1 MKTTPSLPAD
11 AHVSHS
17 RTGSA
22 LVVDGHSTHGVDSRR
37 PANTASS
44 AALRR

>member
-1 MKTTPSLPAD
+1 MPSIPTG

-17 RTGSA
+17 RTLSA
-22 LVVDGHSTHGVDSRR
+22 SVVDGHSTHGVDSRR
-37 PANTASS
+37 PANTDSS